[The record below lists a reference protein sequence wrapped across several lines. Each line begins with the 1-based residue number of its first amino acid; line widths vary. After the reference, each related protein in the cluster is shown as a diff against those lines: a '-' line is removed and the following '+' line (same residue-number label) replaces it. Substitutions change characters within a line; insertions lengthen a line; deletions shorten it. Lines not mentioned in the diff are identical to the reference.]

1 MREDETRA
9 SGAPRRRK
17 RRRRKL
23 SKVAYFL
30 ILLLI
35 ALCAAAVCIA
45 LFFNVDKITVSG
57 KTEYSESQ
65 IIKASGIKTGTN
77 ILKINI
83 KNSEN
88 DICEMLPY
96 IQSAKVK
103 LSLPTS
109 IKIEVTAAKA
119 EYLVENGKKLIAA
132 DEALKVLDDNV
143 DAEKVKGAVKITG
156 AKIKSS
162 QVGSAIKFEKD
173 TQFDD
178 LKNMISGIKA
188 SKTTKISEMDIT
200 DSFQISA
207 LYDNRVTII
216 FGSSH
221 NIPEKLTSASAII
234 EKELHKTDKGKL
246 DVSTLNRRYTF
257 TPS

>member
-1 MREDETRA
+1 MRKDETRA
-9 SGAPRRRK
+9 GGAPRRRK

-23 SKVAYFL
+23 SKLAYFL

-45 LFFNVDKITVSG
+45 MFFKVDKITVSG
-57 KTEYSESQ
+57 KTVYSESQ
-65 IIKASGIKTGTN
+65 ILKASGIKKGVN
-77 ILKINI
+77 ILKINMG
-83 KNSEN
+83 NSEKE
-88 DICEMLPY
+88 ICEQLPY
-96 IQSAKVK
+96 IQSAKVS

-119 EYLVENGKKLIAA
+119 EYLVENGSKLIAA
-132 DEALKVLDDNV
+132 DADLKVLDESI
-143 DAEKVKGAVKITG
+143 DAKKVKGAVKITG
-156 AKIKSS
+156 AKIKSAEP
-162 QVGSAIKFEKD
+162 GSLIVFSTD

-178 LKNMISGIKA
+178 LKSMIGGIKA
-188 SKTTKISEMDIT
+188 AKTTKISTIDIT

-207 LYDNRVTII
+207 LYDKRITIL

-221 NIPEKLTSASAII
+221 NIPEKLASASKII